1 MQSAHLCTV
10 LLQKDSM
17 QRLVHQKVM
26 LHDRSHVFDLL
37 LVLKMILMM
46 FMCFLLPPSLF
57 F

>member
-1 MQSAHLCTV
+1 MQSARLCTM